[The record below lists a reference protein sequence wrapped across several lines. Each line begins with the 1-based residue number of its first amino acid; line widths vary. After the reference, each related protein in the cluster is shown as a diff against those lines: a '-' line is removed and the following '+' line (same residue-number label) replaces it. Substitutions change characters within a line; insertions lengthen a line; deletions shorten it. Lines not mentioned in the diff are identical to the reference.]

1 MSTCYCEIRPDF
13 QPATRV
19 IATISIS
26 YPAIVTTTVDHLYV
40 TGTIVRLEIPEACGM
55 QQANNLT
62 GTITVAGANSFT
74 IDIDTREFDPFFVPP
89 DVNTDPINGVP
100 LYVNTCA
107 LVIPIGESN
116 DILTAAVQNVLP

>member
-1 MSTCYCEIRPDF
+1 
-13 QPATRV
+13 
-19 IATISIS
+19 
-26 YPAIVTTTVDHLYV
+26 V